1 MRGWFKTLFAGGLI
15 GGILG
20 VLFAPDK
27 GDNSRAKLKDAMEK
41 GKEKFNEI
49 KGDFESKE

>member
-1 MRGWFKTLFAGGLI
+1 MRRWFKTLFAGGVL

-20 VLFAPDK
+20 VLFAPEK
-27 GDNSRAKLKDAMEK
+27 GEKSRTKLKDAVEK

-49 KGDFESKE
+49 KGEFEEKE